1 MSHEGAPPGLHA
13 GPEEPA
19 WGQGS
24 AFVIRRRTGALSA
37 LTQGAAI
44 RESVASLPATEP
56 EELNTVAGR
65 RLRRLMLAN
74 MAAYRNAESAA
85 KLAPVVWVPTG
96 APVTFQPE
104 MVHGVPWSVALSK
117 GRASVATKSAKV
129 RKGGQG
135 AKAAAIRAA
144 LDKHPNA
151 SDQHIA
157 NITGIPRSTVNR
169 IKNCS

>member
-1 MSHEGAPPGLHA
+1 MSHAGAPPGPRA
-13 GPEEPA
+13 GPGLPA
-19 WGQGS
+19 WAQAS
-24 AFVIRRRTGALSA
+24 PWVIRRRTGALSA
-37 LTQGAAI
+37 RAQGAAI

-56 EELNTVAGR
+56 EELNTAAGR

-96 APVTFQPE
+96 SLVTFQPE
-104 MVHGVPWSVALSK
+104 MVHDVPWSVALSK
-117 GRASVATKSAKV
+117 VRASVATKSAKV
-129 RKGGQG
+129 RKGKQG
-135 AKAAAIRAA
+135 DKAAAIRAA

-157 NITGIPRSTVNR
+157 NLTKIPRSTVNR
-169 IKNCS
+169 IRNCS